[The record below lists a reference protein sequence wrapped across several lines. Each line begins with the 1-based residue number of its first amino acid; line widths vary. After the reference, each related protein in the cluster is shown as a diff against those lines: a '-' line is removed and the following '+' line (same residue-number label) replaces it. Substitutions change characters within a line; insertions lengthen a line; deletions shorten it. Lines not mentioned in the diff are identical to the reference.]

1 MFCPQIYLLF
11 AGSDI
16 FGNFVADGGIADTT
30 SQEEAM
36 RNEKLKAEQLQW
48 EEERR
53 LKREMANSIYR
64 ASVLQS
70 QLLFRPSLSNKHSVP
85 KKSNLLCIAS
95 SQLNPIRSEVS
106 FCIGTHLIP
115 HPNKV
120 DRGGEDAFFV
130 SNINGGVIA
139 VADGVSGWAERN
151 VDPSLFSKELMANAS
166 SLVGDLEVNYDPRI
180 LIRKAHA
187 ATSSTGSA
195 TAIVAMLERNGT
207 MKVASVGDCGL
218 RVIRKGQIIFSTT
231 PQEHYFECPYQLS
244 SELIGQTY
252 LDAVVSSVELVEGD
266 IIVMGSDGLFDNVFD
281 GEIVSTVARHSD
293 VVEAAKALANLASNH
308 SMDSRFE
315 SPYSLEARSKGFDVP
330 FWKKILG
337 MKLTGGKLDDITV
350 IVGQVVT
357 SPAAASLNQV
367 QMTGKMEEAGSGDTR
382 GLL

>member
-1 MFCPQIYLLF
+1 
-11 AGSDI
+11 
-16 FGNFVADGGIADTT
+16 
-30 SQEEAM
+30 
-36 RNEKLKAEQLQW
+36 
-48 EEERR
+48 
-53 LKREMANSIYR
+53 MANSIYR

-166 SLVGDLEVNYDPRI
+166 SLVGDLKVNYDPRI

-195 TAIVAMLERNGT
+195 TAIVAMLEKNGT
-207 MKVASVGDCGL
+207 LKVASVGDCGL
-218 RVIRKGQIIFSTT
+218 RVIRKGQMIFSTT
-231 PQEHYFECPYQLS
+231 PQEHYFDCPYQLS

-281 GEIVSTVARHSD
+281 GEIVSTLARHSD
-293 VVEAAKALANLASNH
+293 VVEADSKKSKSGTKLHNQFAMVAKALANLASNH

-315 SPYSLEARSKGFDVP
+315 SPYSLEARSKGLDVP

-367 QMTGKMEEAGSGDTR
+367 QMTGKMEEAGSSDTR